1 MVTVLDTMTRMDGSM
16 VPLDESWPQEA
27 RAVIERMEEGKTYSD
42 ALLACST
49 HPGKLKRAMAA
60 YMDSMPALRACV
72 EKLES
77 ENADAFLDEI
87 IDIADNAE
95 MTSVGLTHA
104 KLRIDTRVTLATMR
118 NKRYAKQSQQPQG
131 NVTIMVQSLSGEWRD
146 ADKPAIEGEY
156 ATLPAEG

>member
-1 MVTVLDTMTRMDGSM
+1 MGTVLDTMTRMEGTL
-16 VPLDESWPQEA
+16 VPLDQAWPEEA

-42 ALLACST
+42 ALLACSS

-118 NKRYAKQSQQPQG
+118 NKRYKKGGDTTVNIGVMEGPKFVFVG
-131 NVTIMVQSLSGEWRD
+131 MEPDNRPVIDVTPSD
-146 ADKPAIEGEY
+146 AAS
-156 ATLPAEG
+156 